1 MAAESSNN
9 SAAFAIVLPLLLFG
23 LPTSSSQAI
32 LYEMIVQKSFLLGPL
47 SFNEFFVVMAPT
59 IALASLS
66 GFVIAG
72 PLSSFIS
79 NIFIRCYKYIN
90 HLLMGFLLF
99 LMIWFA
105 YMELNIWMYIIVFLS
120 STIFG
125 LAFRRYN
132 VLKIMYFYIIADFLF
147 ENLIRLGYIQNIL

>member
-1 MAAESSNN
+1 MHLRGRN
-9 SAAFAIVLPLLLFG
+9 FP
-23 LPTSSSQAI
+23 
-32 LYEMIVQKSFLLGPL
+32 KSVFCCHQ
-47 SFNEFFVVMAPT
+47 
-59 IALASLS
+59 ASLVLES
-66 GFVIAG
+66 LRFLETCTYINDS
-72 PLSSFIS
+72 LSRNFHSVTGR
-79 NIFIRCYKYIN
+79 IFFQFLCFSKYIN